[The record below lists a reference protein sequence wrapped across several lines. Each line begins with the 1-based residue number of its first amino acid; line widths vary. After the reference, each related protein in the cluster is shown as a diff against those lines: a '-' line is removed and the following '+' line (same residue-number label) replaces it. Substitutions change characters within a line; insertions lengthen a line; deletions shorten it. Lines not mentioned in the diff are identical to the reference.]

1 MHLYESRSSLVFFF
15 TFLFLSYRI
24 VSASSALSSISLC
37 WKEAGAPNTGSVYLG
52 STVKI
57 KLKLKICKGWLLNEQ
72 YKTYITQIREYEQFG
87 PLWIYHKNIY
97 ITYDNTKWLSI
108 WYLWYRKNWFTF
120 TYMWTKNKFSNLL
133 QLCIFY
139 NYVIKKN
146 SFKIIYLTRGP

>member
-1 MHLYESRSSLVFFF
+1 MHFYESRSSLVFFF

-108 WYLWYRKNWFTF
+108 WHLWDTESIDLHLHICEPKISSVIYYNYVF
-120 TYMWTKNKFSNLL
+120 
-133 QLCIFY
+133 FY
-139 NYVIKKN
+139 NYVIN
-146 SFKIIYLTRGP
+146 KIHSKLYI